1 MVNYSKGKIYCIV
14 PIVEHD
20 EGDVYIGSTA
30 KFYLSQRMDTHRSNY
45 QKWRVGYVKY
55 TTTSFNLFD
64 KYGVGNCKIVLLESV
79 DAKSKDELL
88 AREAHYIKT
97 MKCINKVIPLRTRQ
111 QYKEDNKERI
121 TEYRLSIKEQTRLK
135 DQEYRDKNKELLK
148 IKSKQY
154 YEKNK
159 ELIKLKQQ
167 LKKEINLVVGDK

>member
-1 MVNYSKGKIYCIV
+1 MVNYSKGKIYCII

-30 KFYLSQRMDTHRSNY
+30 KYYLSQRMDTHRSNY

-97 MKCINKVIPLRTRQ
+97 MKCVNKVVPLRT
-111 QYKEDNKERI
+111 YKEYKADNRDHILELKKVYRETNKEIIQSRD
-121 TEYRLSIKEQTRLK
+121 K
-135 DQEYRDKNKELLK
+135 EYRDKNKELLK
-148 IKSKQY
+148 LKSKQY
-154 YEKNK
+154 Y
-159 ELIKLKQQ
+159 
-167 LKKEINLVVGDK
+167 

>member
-30 KFYLSQRMDTHRSNY
+30 KYYLSQRMDTHRSNY

-159 ELIKLKQQ
+159 DLIKLKQQ
-167 LKKEINLVVGDK
+167 LKKEKNI